1 MIIIYCHL
9 ILRIL
14 AKNSILISLTL
25 QVPIRFNVVH
35 LVDQGIKFTALF
47 YLGDVGWLKELEK
60 KLNIHFLCGDHQVF
74 NFSYVCFTS
83 KQTKEKDMGSI

>member
-35 LVDQGIKFTALF
+35 LVDQGVKFTALF
-47 YLGDVGWLKELEK
+47 
-60 KLNIHFLCGDHQVF
+60 I
-74 NFSYVCFTS
+74 
-83 KQTKEKDMGSI
+83 